1 MKNVIDKNYVSV
13 RIVNIEWERV
23 FVVFDLA
30 VDVNNYAKD
39 EELEFYIVNNLGSAK
54 AKLNLI
60 QKENQIYRL
69 KLNLTNNGENRC
81 VPIGTYRIF
90 LCCKEEVLA
99 ECEADY
105 KIAMDLKK
113 YGRNFLF
120 ANGNGVCAVDFYI
133 EDEEQCLP
141 LRMRVLL
148 AKKMNSAFPSNKDYK
163 IPPFYKK
170 AWRYFSSSR
179 VFLRNTYNICSKIWK
194 KQRKNTIL
202 FMTEQS
208 PVLNSNIKAVY
219 DRIKERGLDKEYK
232 LLVSARPAA
241 AEPQSYRSWIILV
254 KKLAQSGIVFL
265 DDHAPVLDWMKLKED
280 TKVIQLWHAGAGFKS
295 SGYSRWGHKGCPSPQ
310 SCHRQYTYGIA
321 GSEQIAHFFSEVWG
335 INDEQVLPTGMPRM
349 DQFLNEEYRNRTKK
363 LLYEKF
369 PICTGKKV
377 ILFAPTY
384 RGKNKKTAYYP
395 YELIDFKRLYQICGD
410 EYVVLFK
417 MHPWVSEAVP
427 IPGNMKDKFMD
438 VNEYPNINDLFYFTD
453 LLVTDYSSNIFEY
466 SLMRKPMLFF
476 AYDEIQYSFSRGFHR
491 NYKDSAPGKVCH
503 TFDELLKAIQEK
515 DFEYDKVEEY
525 IEHHF
530 DFIDTHSSDRVIDWI
545 ILDKL
550 PEKYRLSIENRKQE
564 NNKMNEM
571 FFDLEELQKNN

>member
-1 MKNVIDKNYVSV
+1 MENIIDKNYVSV

-23 FVVFDLA
+23 FVIFDFALKM
-30 VDVNNYAKD
+30 NNYIPND
-39 EELEFYIVNNLGSAK
+39 DLEFFIVNNLGYAK
-54 AKLNLI
+54 AKLDLI
-60 QKENQIYRL
+60 KVENQIYRF

-81 VPIGTYRIF
+81 VPIGTYRF
-90 LCCKEEVLA
+90 FVCCKDEVLA

-105 KIAMDLKK
+105 KIAMKLKEF
-113 YGRNFLF
+113 GNNFLF
-120 ANGNGVCAVDFYI
+120 SNGNGVCSVVFYI
-133 EDEEQCLP
+133 EDEEQRLP

-148 AKKMNSAFPSNKDYK
+148 AKKMNGAFPSNKDYK
-163 IPPFYKK
+163 IPLLHKK
-170 AWRYFSSSR
+170 IWRYISSSR
-179 VFLRNTYNICSKIWK
+179 VFLRNTYSACLKIWK

-208 PVLNSNIKAVY
+208 PKLNSNIEAVY
-219 DRIKERGLDKEYK
+219 DRMIERGLDKEYK
-232 LLVSARPAA
+232 LLVSTRPAA
-241 AEPQSYRSWIILV
+241 AEPQSYRSWISLIN
-254 KKLAQSGIVFL
+254 KLAKSGIVFL
-265 DDHAPVLDWMKLKED
+265 DDHAPVLDWLKLKDD

-295 SGYSRWGHKGCPSPQ
+295 SGYSRWGHKGCPNPQ

-335 INDEQVLPTGMPRM
+335 INEEQVLPTGMPRM
-349 DQFLNEEYRNRTKK
+349 DQFLNEEYRNTTRN

-369 PICTGKKV
+369 PICKDKKV

-395 YELIDFKRLYQICGD
+395 YDLIDFKRLYEICGE

-417 MHPWVSEAVP
+417 MHPWVSDAVP
-427 IPGNMKDKFMD
+427 IPENMKDKFID
-438 VNEYPNINDLFYFTD
+438 VNGYPNINDLFYFTE
-453 LLVTDYSSNIFEY
+453 LLITDYSSNIFEY

-491 NYKDSAPGKVCH
+491 NYEESAPGKICH
-503 TFDELLKAIQEK
+503 TFDELIKAIQEK
-515 DFEYDKVEEY
+515 DFEYEKVEKY
-525 IEHHF
+525 VEHHF

-550 PEKYRLSIENRKQE
+550 PEKYKIPIENRKRE
-564 NNKMNEM
+564 NDKIAQL
-571 FFDLEELQKNN
+571 FFEL